1 MTRRRKP
8 ARPLLIQ
15 RTAVPHGCTRIRDAS
30 AKNLHRSWISAL
42 EPAIFFLFHR
52 ARRPSVPHDRAS
64 TRSPLSPSG
73 SDGLSRE
80 FFRRSSL
87 FLFLFSSKKKK
98 KNNDKIAMQL
108 RYYDD
113 FQAYDDRL
121 EIVEGVFKRGTV
133 SVSRMGEK
141 AGSSTS

>member
-1 MTRRRKP
+1 MDY
-8 ARPLLIQ
+8 L
-15 RTAVPHGCTRIRDAS
+15 VNS
-30 AKNLHRSWISAL
+30 
-42 EPAIFFLFHR
+42 F
-52 ARRPSVPHDRAS
+52 VV
-64 TRSPLSPSG
+64 PLSS
-73 SDGLSRE
+73 
-80 FFRRSSL
+80 FFSFPL
-87 FLFLFSSKKKK
+87 KK